1 MDYKDLFYTP
11 QDIARVIF
19 EMDLGAQKQEP
30 FIRTVWEK
38 ECAFIS
44 PEWRNKDY
52 KTFYQTVARFLDG
65 CVDVED
71 KKKDIAFWQEAG
83 KDNPKVFFSE
93 SNYINDFSK
102 LKFYFFKELRLKLL
116 FFSEKQTFIY
126 KADTLLEKCN
136 SDIVVLEQ
144 ILFFYRLTCFYYK
157 NAVQYTSIQLAQ
169 KEGKILYF
177 TLKDEEGIYDNF
189 FEMIKKVDAIENEEE
204 NGNELVEDSSEDNT
218 PFDTEMYITAIDLLD
233 FFKKMQI
240 KQKGKNNQL
249 QFINYLTLYYND
261 LLAVSDP
268 YISALKIFDDVK
280 ECSKSE
286 WNKRKYSLI
295 KYIKLYVIRTDECVI
310 VKLWQLLDDV
320 KLDYS
325 DNAMN
330 FLNII
335 FGYYGLVLF
344 DGDNVIKFDTSI
356 SLQDN
361 ITVGDISFLE

>member
-38 ECAFIS
+38 EYAFIS
-44 PEWRNKDY
+44 PEWRKKDY
-52 KTFYQTVARFLDG
+52 KTFYQTVSRFVDG

-83 KDNPKVFFSE
+83 KDNPKVIFSE

-102 LKFYFFKELRLKLL
+102 LKFYLFKELRLKLL
-116 FFSEKQTFIY
+116 FFSEKQTLIY

-157 NAVQYTSIQLAQ
+157 NAVQHTSIKSAQ
-169 KEGKILYF
+169 KEGKFLYF
-177 TLKDEEGIYDNF
+177 TLKEEEGIYDNF
-189 FEMIKKVDAIENEEE
+189 LDMINSVDANEDEEE
-204 NGNELVEDSSEDNT
+204 NEDDLVEDSSDDDF
-218 PFDTEMYITAIDLLD
+218 PFDNEMYITSIDLQD

-240 KQKGKNNQL
+240 KQMGKNNQL
-249 QFINYLTLYYND
+249 QFIYVLTLYYNQY
-261 LLAVSDP
+261 LNVSDP
-268 YISALKIFDDVK
+268 YIAALKIYDEVKDV
-280 ECSKSE
+280 SKWE
-286 WNKRKYSLI
+286 WNKRKYMLL
-295 KYIKLYVIRTDECVI
+295 KYIKLYVIRTKECVI

-325 DNAMN
+325 DSAMDT
-330 FLNII
+330 LNKY
-335 FGYYGLVLF
+335 FEYYGLVLF
-344 DGDNVIKFDTSI
+344 DGDNEIKFDTSI
-356 SLQDN
+356 SPQDN
-361 ITVGDISFLE
+361 ITIGDISFLE